1 MPIQGGSSFTNKG
14 FNAST
19 GNQFKAEFA
28 QDNTVGVV
36 SQKVKQSEQNKIQDN
51 FQTPNEKYDEE
62 FATDQGGTGAVAQ
75 KVQNSSRN
83 KIQNNAQ
90 TPNEKFDEN
99 FNTK

>member
-1 MPIQGGSSFTNKG
+1 MPNQGGNSFMNKG
-14 FNAST
+14 FKANT
-19 GNQFKAEFA
+19 GNQFKTEFA
-28 QDNTVGVV
+28 QDDTVGVV

-62 FATDQGGTGAVAQ
+62 FATDQGSTNVVAQ

-83 KIQNNAQ
+83 KIQGNAQ

>member
-1 MPIQGGSSFTNKG
+1 MPKQGGSSNMNQG
-14 FNAST
+14 AQASA

-28 QDNTVGVV
+28 QDSTIGVV

-51 FQTPNEKYDEE
+51 YQTPNEKYSEE
-62 FATDQGGTGAVAQ
+62 FATDVAGTSAVAQ

-83 KIQNNAQ
+83 KIQSNAQ
-90 TPNEKFDEN
+90 TPNQKFDEN

>member
-1 MPIQGGSSFTNKG
+1 MPNQGGSSFTNNFK
-14 FNAST
+14 AST

>member
-1 MPIQGGSSFTNKG
+1 MENQGRGSYTNKG
-14 FNAST
+14 SMANA

-28 QDNTVGVV
+28 QDNSVGVV
-36 SQKVKQSEQNKIQDN
+36 SQKVKKSEQNKIQDN
-51 FQTPNEKYDEE
+51 YQTPNEKYDEE
-62 FATDQGGTGAVAQ
+62 FAADQGGTSAVAQ
-75 KVQNSSRN
+75 KVQNSSRS